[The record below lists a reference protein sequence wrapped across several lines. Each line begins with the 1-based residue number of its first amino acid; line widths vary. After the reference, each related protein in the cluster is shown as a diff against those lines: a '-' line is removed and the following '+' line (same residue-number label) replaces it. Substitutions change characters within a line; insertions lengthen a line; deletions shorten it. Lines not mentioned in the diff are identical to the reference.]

1 VRHLLAAGER
11 EGAGE
16 RGLTALEAAG
26 LAGAESGGVAEELL
40 ALLAGMPP
48 RLVPS
53 REVLPLREQLRGWRA
68 RATQVIATAVGA
80 FSGSN
85 AWLAL
90 TREEG
95 ALSSLMAVG

>member
-1 VRHLLAAGER
+1 
-11 EGAGE
+11 
-16 RGLTALEAAG
+16 
-26 LAGAESGGVAEELL
+26 
-40 ALLAGMPP
+40 
-48 RLVPS
+48 
-53 REVLPLREQLRGWRA
+53 LPLREQLRGWRA

-95 ALSSLMAVG
+95 AFSSLMAVG